1 MRQDILHIIRAQQI
15 QVKTTYASSCFDFLA
30 GEKSHNDSS
39 FEMKD
44 DLCTAMENML
54 SSLTQE
60 GMMREEGKRIN
71 QGSRV
76 SGEEEKVALNV
87 VWS

>member
-1 MRQDILHIIRAQQI
+1 LVSPNVTRC
-15 QVKTTYASSCFDFLA
+15 ASGQESNCVHLDFLA

-44 DLCTAMENML
+44 DLRTAMENML

>member
-1 MRQDILHIIRAQQI
+1 
-15 QVKTTYASSCFDFLA
+15 
-30 GEKSHNDSS
+30 
-39 FEMKD
+39 MKD
-44 DLCTAMENML
+44 DLRTAMENML